1 MAAGFDPSALMNL
14 DSSFDDGS
22 EVVQVGEDELRRI
35 AGGEFRR
42 KCAALKLAS
51 RIVGLAAAGREGVD
65 DADVLRSM
73 EVLLARMDALR
84 KTTLAVVGVRRDSPD
99 YTAAFNAVTNTV
111 MDVLTE
117 EWKWARVTDGAKP
130 FAVEALGKLLDMAV
144 GHGPMY
150 LPADDSGDLKTIR
163 RLCVMESIPKV
174 WGLVN
179 TFDYYQPK
187 REPMVSR
194 LLRAISEEAE
204 AHAGLLYSDAS
215 PTFGIRSIVQR
226 MYGVSTGLMCEVY
239 KEVATRDV
247 ARLRSMPDL
256 DRSVYLMG
264 VEQTGLKYEH
274 IIHRHRE
281 AMNRTLDTTK
291 LILEA
296 QGEPQGSMESGYGT
310 T

>member
-1 MAAGFDPSALMNL
+1 MTGFNPSALMNL
-14 DSSFDDGS
+14 DSSLGDES
-22 EVVQVGEDELRRI
+22 EVVRAGEDELRRI
-35 AGGEFRR
+35 AGAEVRR

-51 RIVGLAAAGREGVD
+51 RIVGIAAAGREGVD

-73 EVLLARMDALR
+73 EVLVARMNALR
-84 KTTLAVVGVRRDSPD
+84 KTALKVVGVQRESQD
-99 YTAAFNAVTNTV
+99 YTAAFNAVTGAV

-117 EWKWARVTDGAKP
+117 EWKWARVGEGGKP

-150 LPADDSGDLKTIR
+150 LPADDSGDLKTVR
-163 RLCVMESIPKV
+163 RLCVMEAIPKV

-179 TFDYYQPK
+179 MFDYYQPQ

-194 LLRAISEEAE
+194 LARAVSEQAE

-215 PTFGIRSIVQR
+215 PTFGIRAIVQR

-239 KEVATRDV
+239 KEIAARDV
-247 ARLRSMPDL
+247 ARLRSMPEL

-264 VEQTGLKYEH
+264 VEQTGLKYDH
-274 IIHRHRE
+274 IIQRHRE
-281 AMNRTLDTTK
+281 VMDRTLETTK

-296 QGEPQGSMESGYGT
+296 QEPQRSMEHSYGT
-310 T
+310 